1 MTARDPTRSAARGD
15 GAEPDLS
22 DLVAQALEGLER
34 EGPTALEALCR
45 AHPSQATAL
54 RARVEQLRAI
64 GFVGA
69 VPKDAPLPE
78 RLGGF
83 RILGRLGTGGMG
95 VVLLAEQEGLGRQVA
110 LKLVRPDLLY
120 FPGARERFRREVEA
134 VARLAHPGIV
144 PVYAGGE
151 DGGVPFCAMER
162 VRGASLDEVLA
173 ALAGR
178 DPAQLTAVH
187 LKKAV
192 EAVMRKRDAALSEA
206 GPRASGSGSGSA
218 AAELY
223 SGSWTAACLRVARAM
238 AEALDHAHAQGV
250 LHRDV
255 KPSNIMLTPDGRVLL
270 LDFGLATATGSE
282 RLTGTGAPLG
292 SLAWMSPEQVRGTE
306 LDRRTDVYS
315 LGATL
320 YELLTL
326 RSPFA
331 GGDVEAVRGRV
342 LEGRAIPLR
351 DLNSAVPRDV
361 ETVVQKA
368 MGLERERRY
377 VDGVAFA
384 QDLGAALELR
394 PVLARRPGRLLKAWR
409 WAQRHPA
416 RAVAAALAVVVLVGG
431 PLGYAALQ
439 SRAAAEQRRLN
450 DALEARGQ
458 ELEAR
463 GVQLQDALAEQ
474 TRQREAAERASQR
487 TLAAIDQF
495 LQTVG
500 SDDLKDLPGFEETRI
515 DLLQR
520 ALAFY
525 QELEAERP
533 GDTVPVV
540 ERVSSRKI
548 IGQVLLELGRE
559 EEALAA
565 YDEAVTSLRA
575 LRAER
580 PDDPHVQWLLAS
592 GLTQTGVLHQNKARV
607 DEAQRCF
614 EEAAALY
621 EALAARPDPHPDWLR
636 DGAVNVFDMAR
647 LADYQGRDAD
657 EHSNYLHAAELME
670 RLLQVRPDSLDY
682 AVMHAGALR
691 GAATA
696 GELLGLAEDAERM
709 LREAWTSLRKLREAH
724 PHDRD
729 LRRELIE
736 VTSNLGLRLLTSPD
750 HEEALAVMREGW
762 ETALTMVDDFP
773 RDPLVRRNAAGMG
786 INLAAELGNQKR
798 HAEAAPIIEVACEL
812 LEQCRKQQPDSVE
825 HPFYL
830 GAALSVASGMHL
842 ALGDT
847 ERARREGEEGVAHLR
862 TTLAALQGSNQVAYQ
877 LASAL
882 YQLADVH
889 RHLGEHDRALAICEE
904 AFELGGGRPD
914 ILFQG
919 AEIVGHLAA
928 DARAA
933 QPAAATV
940 ADRAETICLALLTE
954 TVDKGF
960 DDPARMRA
968 DVFATLQ
975 GSAVFEELVRRAS
988 PAP

>member
-1 MTARDPTRSAARGD
+1 MTSRSSSGSASRG
-15 GAEPDLS
+15 GAEPDLH

-34 EGPTALEALCR
+34 EGPPALESLCR
-45 AHPSQATAL
+45 AHPALATAL

-69 VPKDAPLPE
+69 PPKDAPLPE

-83 RILGRLGTGGMG
+83 RILGRLGAGGMG

-162 VRGASLDEVLA
+162 VRGASLDEVLS

-178 DPAQLTAVH
+178 DPSQLTAPH
-187 LKKAV
+187 LRKAV
-192 EAVMRKRDAALSEA
+192 EAIMRKRDAAEA
-206 GPRASGSGSGSA
+206 GPRASGSGSSA
-218 AAELY
+218 AAELFA
-223 SGSWTAACLRVARAM
+223 GTWTSACLRIARGV

-270 LDFGLATATGSE
+270 LDFGLATAAGSE

-292 SLAWMSPEQVRGTE
+292 SLAWMSPEQVRGSAE

-326 RSPFA
+326 RSPFT

-351 DLNSAVPRDV
+351 DLNAAVPRDV

-368 MGLERERRY
+368 MDTDRERRY
-377 VDGVAFA
+377 ADAAAFA
-384 QDLGAALELR
+384 ADVGNALERR
-394 PVLARRPGRLLKAWR
+394 PVLARRPGPLLKAAR

-416 RAVAAALAVVVLVGG
+416 RAVAAVLATVVLVGG

-439 SRAAAEQRRLN
+439 SRAAAEQGRLN
-450 DALEARGQ
+450 EELTTRGL
-458 ELEAR
+458 ELERR
-463 GVQLQDALAEQ
+463 GDELQEALAEQ
-474 TRQREAAERASQR
+474 SRQRQAAERASQR

-500 SDDLKDLPGFEETRI
+500 SDDLRDLPGFVETRI
-515 DLLQR
+515 ELLER

-525 QELEAERP
+525 TELEAERP
-533 GDTVPVV
+533 GDTVPLV
-540 ERVSSRKI
+540 EHAATRKI
-548 IGQVLLELGRE
+548 IAQILLELGRE
-559 EEALAA
+559 EEALAT
-565 YDEAVTSLRA
+565 YQEVEATVRGLLVEA
-575 LRAER
+575 
-580 PDDPHVQWLLAS
+580 PDDPRLQWMLAS
-592 GLTQTGVLHQNKARV
+592 CFTNMGVLHQNRARLDDARRCF
-607 DEAQRCF
+607 DEAATHYDR
-614 EEAAALY
+614 
-621 EALAARPDPHPDWLR
+621 LAARPDPNPNWLR
-636 DGAVNVFDMAR
+636 DGVVNTIDRAR
-647 LADYQGRDAD
+647 LADYEGREED
-657 EHSNYLHAAELME
+657 ERNLYLQAAESME
-670 RLLQVRPDSLDY
+670 RLLALHPDSLDY
-682 AVMHAGALR
+682 AVMRAGALR

-696 GELLGLAEDAERM
+696 GEPLGLAAEAEQG
-709 LREAWTSLRKLREAH
+709 LREAWDLLRDLRAAH
-724 PHDRD
+724 PHDRE
-729 LRRELIE
+729 LRHEI
-736 VTSNLGLRLLTSPD
+736 VQVCNNLGLRLLTGPD
-750 HEEALAVMREGW
+750 RAESLAVLREGF
-762 ETALTMVDDFP
+762 EAARSLALDFP
-773 RDPLVRRNAAGMG
+773 HDPQLRRSAAGIG

-798 HAEAAPIIEVACEL
+798 PAEAAPVIEASCTL
-812 LEQCRKQQPDSVE
+812 LAQLVVEQPDSVE
-825 HPFYL
+825 HPFFL

-842 ALGDT
+842 LLGDA

-862 TTLAALQGSNQVAYQ
+862 TTLTALQGSKQVAHQ

-882 YQLADVH
+882 YQLSDVH

-933 QPAAATV
+933 QPPASAV
-940 ADRAETICLALLTE
+940 ADRAEIICLSLLTE
-954 TVDKGF
+954 AVDKGF
-960 DDPARMRA
+960 EDAPRLRDA
-968 DVFATLQ
+968 VFATLQ
-975 GSAVFEELVRRAS
+975 GNPEFEELVRRAAPS
-988 PAP
+988 P